1 MISKS
6 LFRATF
12 ENLNEGPDCE
22 PGLVF
27 DAIHVEDSSLV
38 PGALLVRPA
47 QHKSEQNYSCNKKT
61 ISIQRN
67 LGGRSSP
74 VCESRVAN
82 ERELEES
89 APTSWVLSKE
99 KTFRLS
105 ELGTLWFTKSR
116 IKNLDIWL
124 ARDF

>member
-1 MISKS
+1 MTYISISKS

-12 ENLNEGPDCE
+12 EGPDCE

-38 PGALLVRPA
+38 PRALLVGPA

-105 ELGTLWFTKSR
+105 ELGTLWLTKSR

-124 ARDF
+124 ERDF